1 MKQTPVKDLEA
12 PLPLSR
18 QVFAGRSFYLD
29 VPKSKHLTL
38 VVEAIGKMGGTI
50 ESFLSKE
57 VSYLVTASREACQGR
72 VTKRNE
78 KCRSVGSVNSSSQT
92 SKKSVQSAGSQKP
105 ADSMQTSRG
114 RALLEKVIKNNMEKA
129 DGGGVLANARSW
141 GVKILHVNDLL
152 EYIKKTSLS
161 NSQVKKK
168 PSESKGP
175 TDPSASTPRKA
186 MTLKEPFVKIEDCS
200 RRYKPLH
207 LHFDS
212 FPEVKFTGTTRH
224 SPFESAPIV
233 QREQGPRVPQ
243 VESHGLTTSDGKRE
257 KPESPAA
264 GMQVTTHGCAN
275 RKRQG
280 FCECCQETFWDQQ
293 EHLLSEKH
301 RSFVLESSHYAV
313 VDRVVQQLCSDFEEI
328 PVHQDQD
335 VRPASPALVPD
346 VILEMPP
353 NSSEKA
359 ISVAL
364 SDIDLHA
371 LMFEDKDELQEMVT
385 VPPEASCTKCTENQA
400 QVGGLSAVPTSCVC
414 LDITKEVP
422 ISHQEQRLTTED
434 PLCVNGTNKSLPWT
448 FPEVTASLSPNKKK
462 RWRSPSTSPRVL
474 KRRRVVSHMN
484 SDPLHMRLDERCPS
498 QEMSP
503 ILQVAMRPWS
513 QLADW
518 RTCRAVPSK
527 CQFPFNPSLADLPME
542 CLFSASDRRLSL
554 LQLDR
559 AKSVV
564 GGGTS
569 DYGDLDTRVPSA
581 DPLGSTLAGV
591 TTVESG
597 MDVVCSPGTGPSHS
611 SLQIEPDLLVPGTF
625 SSESDWDCDLISRFG
640 GPTGSTACHALD
652 VDVLQ
657 LTCATVRDS
666 GYDSR
671 LCSVL
676 RHNTELSWAAT
687 GSKDLDA
694 VPFGRLQAWPV

>member
-1 MKQTPVKDLEA
+1 MHFIIFLLQVK
-12 PLPLSR
+12 
-18 QVFAGRSFYLD
+18 
-29 VPKSKHLTL
+29 
-38 VVEAIGKMGGTI
+38 
-50 ESFLSKE
+50 
-57 VSYLVTASREACQGR
+57 YLVLRILLHGGFPFTGWPYLTCGLPTENAVQLGLLRSTWQGHEH
-72 VTKRNE
+72 NE
-78 KCRSVGSVNSSSQT
+78 SMSL
-92 SKKSVQSAGSQKP
+92 
-105 ADSMQTSRG
+105 SMQ
-114 RALLEKVIKNNMEKA
+114 K
-129 DGGGVLANARSW
+129 
-141 GVKILHVNDLL
+141 
-152 EYIKKTSLS
+152 
-161 NSQVKKK
+161 
-168 PSESKGP
+168 SEG
-175 TDPSASTPRKA
+175 
-186 MTLKEPFVKIEDCS
+186 IWQ

-328 PVHQDQD
+328 PAHQDQD

-346 VILEMPP
+346 VTLEMPP

-359 ISVAL
+359 ISVGL

-371 LMFEDKDELQEMVT
+371 LMFEDQDELQQMVT
-385 VPPEASCTKCTENQA
+385 IRPEASCMKCTENRE

-422 ISHQEQRLTTED
+422 IPHREQCLPTED
-434 PLCVNGTNKSLPWT
+434 PLCVNGTKT
-448 FPEVTASLSPNKKK
+448 SLSPNKKK
-462 RWRSPSTSPRVL
+462 RRRSPSTSPRVL
-474 KRRRVVSHMN
+474 KRRRVVSRMN
-484 SDPLHMRLDERCPS
+484 SDPLHMRLDERCPP

-527 CQFPFNPSLADLPME
+527 CQPPFNPSLADLPME
-542 CLFSASDRRLSL
+542 CLFSATDGAVK
-554 LQLDR
+554 LQ
-559 AKSVV
+559 KTEPPESVV
-564 GGGTS
+564 GGGRS
-569 DYGDLDTRVPSA
+569 DCGDLDTRVPPA
-581 DPLGSTLAGV
+581 DPLGNTLLDV
-591 TTVESG
+591 TAVESG

-640 GPTGSTACHALD
+640 GPTGSMACRALD

-676 RHNTELSWAAT
+676 RHNGELGWAAT
-687 GSKDLDA
+687 GSKDLDS